1 MKEFG
6 DERVCINN
14 DDVLPVKSLS
24 LDPMFFAQLCSV
36 DELHDFKSDRE
47 DMCYSLINLDVDSD
61 NAYCISQNREIR
73 INKKAI
79 RATNIEEALDFAIS
93 SDMSGNEAICS
104 SCLYKYLVTLTDLFE
119 GLLSEAERGDVILS
133 YSRELINS
141 IATELSQD
149 VIIHNGN
156 HLRSEREIIETQITN
171 LADERIKLS
180 GISLETSS
188 PEIKGNFDVLVR
200 IHKTLSRLESI
211 FLFQVLSLQEA
222 DDELTALTLLKFM
235 VETADRILSTHDA
248 IRSQR
253 VSLIELGISINTV
266 DTLLNERENHHR
278 NAEKRFRNLLSLLSQ
293 VNSRPSQKAI

>member
-235 VETADRILSTHDA
+235 VETADRILSTHDD

-253 VSLIELGISINTV
+253 VSLIALGISINTL
-266 DTLLNERENHHR
+266 DSLLNERETHR
-278 NAEKRFRNLLSLLSQ
+278 RFAEKRFRNLLSLLSQ